1 VNDVKRAKWWR
12 AQKKQFPQFFK
23 APDQKKTQELIQQIT
38 QAEKLGLSA
47 QETSSQSATPAST
60 TDHAVSEWI
69 APLRFIK

>member
-23 APDQKKTQELIQQIT
+23 APDQKKFQELIQQIT

-47 QETSSQSATPAST
+47 QEISNLSATPAST
-60 TDHAVSEWI
+60 INHTLHFDF
-69 APLRFIK
+69 RQ